1 MKFTMIRRIAALGLI
16 LVLAAGIPIQASSAS
31 TEKVTEDAASTK
43 SLQEAQ
49 DEKAQ
54 LEKALKEAQ
63 STIEDLR
70 DSKGDIE
77 SKVTELNQ
85 QLIDISAR
93 ITDLENQLTAKS
105 EDIQETKDELAGA
118 KEREAQQYADMKV
131 RIQFMYENGQ
141 TSYLEAL
148 LSSRNI
154 SEFLNSA
161 DYIAQ
166 IQSYD
171 RQKLTEYQDTVESI
185 VNLEAQLEQEYTD
198 LEALK
203 STVESNKATVAAMM
217 RQKESELADISGD
230 IEDAQ
235 SDADYY
241 AAEIQA
247 QEELIAA
254 IKRAEAEKAAAG
266 VEEHPYTGGAFRWP
280 CPSSTRVT
288 SDYGTRV
295 SPMSGASSNHKGI
308 DIGASAG
315 ADIIAAADGT
325 VTAASYSSA
334 AGNYVMIDHGGGL
347 YTVYMHASSL
357 LVSPG
362 QTVSAGDVIAKVG
375 STGISTGSHLHFRR
389 LFKWKLRQPV
399 ELPGRLMEKV
409 HVGIDRNSLSL
420 DREFLHILLRIAYR
434 NEGNYGRTKRKYA
447 KRHDR
452 K

>member
-1 MKFTMIRRIAALGLI
+1 MKFTMIRRITALVLI
-16 LVLAAGIPIQASSAS
+16 LVLAAGISIQASSAS

-63 STIEDLR
+63 STIEDLK

-185 VNLEAQLEQEYTD
+185 VNPEAQLEQEYTD

-375 STGISTGSHLHFRR
+375 STGISTGSHLHFG
-389 LFKWKLRQPV
+389 V
-399 ELPGRLMEKV
+399 
-409 HVGIDRNSLSL
+409 SLNGSYVSPWSYL
-420 DREFLHILLRIAYR
+420 
-434 NEGNYGRTKRKYA
+434 GG
-447 KRHDR
+447 
-452 K
+452 

>member
-1 MKFTMIRRIAALGLI
+1 MKFTMIRRITALGLI

-63 STIEDLR
+63 GTIEDLK

-266 VEEHPYTGGAFRWP
+266 GEEHPYTGGAFRWP

-375 STGISTGSHLHFRR
+375 STGISTGSHLHFG
-389 LFKWKLRQPV
+389 V
-399 ELPGRLMEKV
+399 
-409 HVGIDRNSLSL
+409 SLNGSYVSPWSYL
-420 DREFLHILLRIAYR
+420 
-434 NEGNYGRTKRKYA
+434 GG
-447 KRHDR
+447 
-452 K
+452 

>member
-295 SPMSGASSNHKGI
+295 PPMSGASSNHKGI

-375 STGISTGSHLHFRR
+375 STGISTGSHLHFG
-389 LFKWKLRQPV
+389 V
-399 ELPGRLMEKV
+399 
-409 HVGIDRNSLSL
+409 SLNGSYVSPWSYL
-420 DREFLHILLRIAYR
+420 
-434 NEGNYGRTKRKYA
+434 GG
-447 KRHDR
+447 
-452 K
+452 

>member
-1 MKFTMIRRIAALGLI
+1 MKFTMIRRITALGLI

-154 SEFLNSA
+154 FEFLNSA

-288 SDYGTRV
+288 SNYGTRV

-375 STGISTGSHLHFRR
+375 STGISTGSHLHFG
-389 LFKWKLRQPV
+389 V
-399 ELPGRLMEKV
+399 
-409 HVGIDRNSLSL
+409 SLNGSYVSPWSYL
-420 DREFLHILLRIAYR
+420 
-434 NEGNYGRTKRKYA
+434 GG
-447 KRHDR
+447 
-452 K
+452 

>member
-217 RQKESELADISGD
+217 RQKEAEL
-230 IEDAQ
+230 E
-235 SDADYY
+235 
-241 AAEIQA
+241 A

-375 STGISTGSHLHFRR
+375 STGISTGSHLHFG
-389 LFKWKLRQPV
+389 V
-399 ELPGRLMEKV
+399 
-409 HVGIDRNSLSL
+409 SLNGSYVSPWSYL
-420 DREFLHILLRIAYR
+420 
-434 NEGNYGRTKRKYA
+434 GG
-447 KRHDR
+447 
-452 K
+452 

>member
-1 MKFTMIRRIAALGLI
+1 MKFTMIRRITALVLI
-16 LVLAAGIPIQASSAS
+16 LVLAAGISIQASSAS

-63 STIEDLR
+63 STIEDLK

-185 VNLEAQLEQEYTD
+185 VNLEAQLAQEYTD

-375 STGISTGSHLHFRR
+375 STGISTGSHLHFG
-389 LFKWKLRQPV
+389 V
-399 ELPGRLMEKV
+399 
-409 HVGIDRNSLSL
+409 SLNGSYVSPWSYL
-420 DREFLHILLRIAYR
+420 
-434 NEGNYGRTKRKYA
+434 GG
-447 KRHDR
+447 
-452 K
+452 

>member
-1 MKFTMIRRIAALGLI
+1 MKFTMIRRITALGLI

-31 TEKVTEDAASTK
+31 TEKVTEDAAPTK

-315 ADIIAAADGT
+315 ADISAAADGT

-375 STGISTGSHLHFRR
+375 STGISTGSHLHFG
-389 LFKWKLRQPV
+389 V
-399 ELPGRLMEKV
+399 
-409 HVGIDRNSLSL
+409 SLNGSYVSPWSYL
-420 DREFLHILLRIAYR
+420 
-434 NEGNYGRTKRKYA
+434 GG
-447 KRHDR
+447 
-452 K
+452 

>member
-1 MKFTMIRRIAALGLI
+1 MKFTMIRRITALGLI

-31 TEKVTEDAASTK
+31 TEKVTEDDASTK

-63 STIEDLR
+63 GTIEDLK

-288 SDYGTRV
+288 SNYGTRV

-375 STGISTGSHLHFRR
+375 STGISTGSHLHFG
-389 LFKWKLRQPV
+389 V
-399 ELPGRLMEKV
+399 
-409 HVGIDRNSLSL
+409 SLNGSYVSPWSYL
-420 DREFLHILLRIAYR
+420 
-434 NEGNYGRTKRKYA
+434 GG
-447 KRHDR
+447 
-452 K
+452 

>member
-1 MKFTMIRRIAALGLI
+1 MIRRITALGLV
-16 LVLAAGIPIQASSAS
+16 LVLAAGIPIQASSVA
-31 TEKVTEDAASTK
+31 TEKATEDAASTK

-63 STIEDLR
+63 STIEDLK

-131 RIQFMYENGQ
+131 RIQFMYENWQ

-375 STGISTGSHLHFRR
+375 STGISTGSHLHFG
-389 LFKWKLRQPV
+389 V
-399 ELPGRLMEKV
+399 
-409 HVGIDRNSLSL
+409 SLNGSYVSPWSYL
-420 DREFLHILLRIAYR
+420 
-434 NEGNYGRTKRKYA
+434 GG
-447 KRHDR
+447 
-452 K
+452 

>member
-171 RQKLTEYQDTVESI
+171 RQKLTEYQDTVESS

-308 DIGASAG
+308 DIGASSG

-375 STGISTGSHLHFRR
+375 STGISTGSHLHFG
-389 LFKWKLRQPV
+389 V
-399 ELPGRLMEKV
+399 
-409 HVGIDRNSLSL
+409 SLNGSYVSPWSYL
-420 DREFLHILLRIAYR
+420 
-434 NEGNYGRTKRKYA
+434 GG
-447 KRHDR
+447 
-452 K
+452 

>member
-375 STGISTGSHLHFRR
+375 STGISTGSHLHFG
-389 LFKWKLRQPV
+389 V
-399 ELPGRLMEKV
+399 
-409 HVGIDRNSLSL
+409 SLNGS
-420 DREFLHILLRIAYR
+420 YVSPWSYM
-434 NEGNYGRTKRKYA
+434 GG
-447 KRHDR
+447 
-452 K
+452 

>member
-1 MKFTMIRRIAALGLI
+1 MKFTMIRRITALGLI

-31 TEKVTEDAASTK
+31 TEKVTEDAAPTK

-230 IEDAQ
+230 IEDVQ

-375 STGISTGSHLHFRR
+375 STGISTGRHLHFG
-389 LFKWKLRQPV
+389 V
-399 ELPGRLMEKV
+399 
-409 HVGIDRNSLSL
+409 SLNGSYVSPWSYL
-420 DREFLHILLRIAYR
+420 
-434 NEGNYGRTKRKYA
+434 GG
-447 KRHDR
+447 
-452 K
+452 

>member
-1 MKFTMIRRIAALGLI
+1 MKFTMIRRITALGLI

-43 SLQEAQ
+43 ALQEAQ

-63 STIEDLR
+63 GTIEDLK

-266 VEEHPYTGGAFRWP
+266 GEEHPYTGGAFRWP

-375 STGISTGSHLHFRR
+375 STGISTGSHLHFG
-389 LFKWKLRQPV
+389 V
-399 ELPGRLMEKV
+399 
-409 HVGIDRNSLSL
+409 SLNGSYVSPWSYL
-420 DREFLHILLRIAYR
+420 
-434 NEGNYGRTKRKYA
+434 GG
-447 KRHDR
+447 
-452 K
+452 

>member
-1 MKFTMIRRIAALGLI
+1 MKFTMIRRITALGLI

-70 DSKGDIE
+70 DSKGGIE

-375 STGISTGSHLHFRR
+375 STGISTGSHLHFG
-389 LFKWKLRQPV
+389 V
-399 ELPGRLMEKV
+399 
-409 HVGIDRNSLSL
+409 SLNGSYVSPWSYL
-420 DREFLHILLRIAYR
+420 
-434 NEGNYGRTKRKYA
+434 GG
-447 KRHDR
+447 
-452 K
+452 

>member
-1 MKFTMIRRIAALGLI
+1 MKFTMIRRITALGLI

-31 TEKVTEDAASTK
+31 TEKVTEDDASTK

-63 STIEDLR
+63 GTIEDLK

-280 CPSSTRVT
+280 CPSSTRVP

-295 SPMSGASSNHKGI
+295 SPMSGAWSNHKGI
-308 DIGASAG
+308 DIGAAAG

-375 STGISTGSHLHFRR
+375 STGISTGSHLHFG
-389 LFKWKLRQPV
+389 V
-399 ELPGRLMEKV
+399 
-409 HVGIDRNSLSL
+409 SLNGSYVSPWSYL
-420 DREFLHILLRIAYR
+420 
-434 NEGNYGRTKRKYA
+434 GG
-447 KRHDR
+447 
-452 K
+452 

>member
-1 MKFTMIRRIAALGLI
+1 MKFTMIRRIIALGLI

-31 TEKVTEDAASTK
+31 TEKVTEDDASTK

-63 STIEDLR
+63 STIEDLK

-375 STGISTGSHLHFRR
+375 STGISTGSHLHFG
-389 LFKWKLRQPV
+389 V
-399 ELPGRLMEKV
+399 
-409 HVGIDRNSLSL
+409 SLNGSYVSPWSYL
-420 DREFLHILLRIAYR
+420 
-434 NEGNYGRTKRKYA
+434 GG
-447 KRHDR
+447 
-452 K
+452 

>member
-1 MKFTMIRRIAALGLI
+1 MKFTMIRRITALGLI

-288 SDYGTRV
+288 SNYGTRV

-375 STGISTGSHLHFRR
+375 STGISTGSHLHFGVS
-389 LFKWKLRQPV
+389 LN
-399 ELPGRLMEKV
+399 GRYVSPWSYL
-409 HVGIDRNSLSL
+409 G
-420 DREFLHILLRIAYR
+420 
-434 NEGNYGRTKRKYA
+434 G
-447 KRHDR
+447 
-452 K
+452 

>member
-1 MKFTMIRRIAALGLI
+1 MKFTMIRRITALGLI

-31 TEKVTEDAASTK
+31 TEKVTEDAAPTK

-203 STVESNKATVAAMM
+203 STVESNKATVDAMM

-362 QTVSAGDVIAKVG
+362 QTVSAGDVIAKGG
-375 STGISTGSHLHFRR
+375 STGISTGSHLHFG
-389 LFKWKLRQPV
+389 V
-399 ELPGRLMEKV
+399 
-409 HVGIDRNSLSL
+409 SLNGSYVSPWSYL
-420 DREFLHILLRIAYR
+420 
-434 NEGNYGRTKRKYA
+434 GG
-447 KRHDR
+447 
-452 K
+452 

>member
-1 MKFTMIRRIAALGLI
+1 MKFTMIRRITALGLI
-16 LVLAAGIPIQASSAS
+16 LVLAAGIPIQASSAA
-31 TEKVTEDAASTK
+31 TEKATEDAASTK

-63 STIEDLR
+63 STIEDLK

-85 QLIDISAR
+85 QLMDISAR

-288 SDYGTRV
+288 SDYGTRI

-308 DIGASAG
+308 DIGASSG

-375 STGISTGSHLHFRR
+375 STGISTGSHLHFG
-389 LFKWKLRQPV
+389 V
-399 ELPGRLMEKV
+399 
-409 HVGIDRNSLSL
+409 SLNGSYVSPWSYL
-420 DREFLHILLRIAYR
+420 
-434 NEGNYGRTKRKYA
+434 GG
-447 KRHDR
+447 
-452 K
+452 

>member
-1 MKFTMIRRIAALGLI
+1 MKFTMIRRITALGLI
-16 LVLAAGIPIQASSAS
+16 LVLAAGIPIQASSAA
-31 TEKVTEDAASTK
+31 TEKVTEDDASTK

-63 STIEDLR
+63 STIEDLK

-375 STGISTGSHLHFRR
+375 STGISTGSHLHFG
-389 LFKWKLRQPV
+389 V
-399 ELPGRLMEKV
+399 
-409 HVGIDRNSLSL
+409 SLNGSYVSPWSYL
-420 DREFLHILLRIAYR
+420 
-434 NEGNYGRTKRKYA
+434 GG
-447 KRHDR
+447 
-452 K
+452 

>member
-1 MKFTMIRRIAALGLI
+1 MIRRITALVLI
-16 LVLAAGIPIQASSAS
+16 LVLAAGISIQASSAS

-63 STIEDLR
+63 STIEDLK

-375 STGISTGSHLHFRR
+375 STGISTGSHLHFG
-389 LFKWKLRQPV
+389 V
-399 ELPGRLMEKV
+399 
-409 HVGIDRNSLSL
+409 SLNGSYVSPWSYL
-420 DREFLHILLRIAYR
+420 
-434 NEGNYGRTKRKYA
+434 GG
-447 KRHDR
+447 
-452 K
+452 

>member
-1 MKFTMIRRIAALGLI
+1 MIRRITALVLI
-16 LVLAAGIPIQASSAS
+16 LVLAAGISIQASSAS

-63 STIEDLR
+63 GTIEDLK

-375 STGISTGSHLHFRR
+375 STGISTGSHLHFG
-389 LFKWKLRQPV
+389 V
-399 ELPGRLMEKV
+399 
-409 HVGIDRNSLSL
+409 SLNGSYVSPWSYL
-420 DREFLHILLRIAYR
+420 
-434 NEGNYGRTKRKYA
+434 GG
-447 KRHDR
+447 
-452 K
+452 

>member
-1 MKFTMIRRIAALGLI
+1 MKFTMIRRITALGLI

-185 VNLEAQLEQEYTD
+185 VNMEAQLEQEYTD

-266 VEEHPYTGGAFRWP
+266 MEEHPYTGGAFRWP

-375 STGISTGSHLHFRR
+375 STGISTGSHLHFG
-389 LFKWKLRQPV
+389 V
-399 ELPGRLMEKV
+399 
-409 HVGIDRNSLSL
+409 SLNGSYVSPWSYL
-420 DREFLHILLRIAYR
+420 
-434 NEGNYGRTKRKYA
+434 GG
-447 KRHDR
+447 
-452 K
+452 

>member
-1 MKFTMIRRIAALGLI
+1 MKFTMIRRITALGLI

-31 TEKVTEDAASTK
+31 TEKVTEDDASTK

-63 STIEDLR
+63 GTIEDLKE
-70 DSKGDIE
+70 SKGDIE

-375 STGISTGSHLHFRR
+375 STGISTGSHLHFG
-389 LFKWKLRQPV
+389 V
-399 ELPGRLMEKV
+399 
-409 HVGIDRNSLSL
+409 SLNGSYVSPWSYL
-420 DREFLHILLRIAYR
+420 
-434 NEGNYGRTKRKYA
+434 GG
-447 KRHDR
+447 
-452 K
+452 

>member
-1 MKFTMIRRIAALGLI
+1 MIRRITALGLI
-16 LVLAAGIPIQASSAS
+16 LVLAAGIPIQASSAA
-31 TEKVTEDAASTK
+31 TEKATEDAASTK

-63 STIEDLR
+63 STIEDLK

-85 QLIDISAR
+85 QLMDISAR

-161 DYIAQ
+161 DYIVQ

-308 DIGASAG
+308 DIGASSG

-375 STGISTGSHLHFRR
+375 STGISTGSHLHFG
-389 LFKWKLRQPV
+389 V
-399 ELPGRLMEKV
+399 
-409 HVGIDRNSLSL
+409 SLNGSYVSPWSYL
-420 DREFLHILLRIAYR
+420 
-434 NEGNYGRTKRKYA
+434 GG
-447 KRHDR
+447 
-452 K
+452 

>member
-1 MKFTMIRRIAALGLI
+1 MKFTMIRRITALGLI

-63 STIEDLR
+63 GTIEDLK

-185 VNLEAQLEQEYTD
+185 VNLEAHLEQEYTD

-375 STGISTGSHLHFRR
+375 STGISTGSHLHFG
-389 LFKWKLRQPV
+389 V
-399 ELPGRLMEKV
+399 
-409 HVGIDRNSLSL
+409 SLNGSYVSPWSYL
-420 DREFLHILLRIAYR
+420 
-434 NEGNYGRTKRKYA
+434 GG
-447 KRHDR
+447 
-452 K
+452 

>member
-1 MKFTMIRRIAALGLI
+1 MKFTMIRRITVLGLI

-31 TEKVTEDAASTK
+31 TEKVTEDDASTK

-63 STIEDLR
+63 STIEDLK

-280 CPSSTRVT
+280 WPSSTRVT

-375 STGISTGSHLHFRR
+375 STGISTGSHLHFG
-389 LFKWKLRQPV
+389 V
-399 ELPGRLMEKV
+399 
-409 HVGIDRNSLSL
+409 SLNGSYVSPWSYL
-420 DREFLHILLRIAYR
+420 
-434 NEGNYGRTKRKYA
+434 GG
-447 KRHDR
+447 
-452 K
+452 

>member
-1 MKFTMIRRIAALGLI
+1 MKFTMIRRITALGLI

-31 TEKVTEDAASTK
+31 TEKVTEDAAPTK

-63 STIEDLR
+63 GTIEDLK

-131 RIQFMYENGQ
+131 RIQFMYENRQ

-375 STGISTGSHLHFRR
+375 STGISTGSHLHFG
-389 LFKWKLRQPV
+389 V
-399 ELPGRLMEKV
+399 
-409 HVGIDRNSLSL
+409 SLNGSYVSPWSYL
-420 DREFLHILLRIAYR
+420 
-434 NEGNYGRTKRKYA
+434 GG
-447 KRHDR
+447 
-452 K
+452 